1 MAASTNMT
9 IPIIT
14 LFLAMER
21 YLAEGLTAGGVK
33 G

>member
-1 MAASTNMT
+1 MSLPVM
-9 IPIIT
+9 I

-21 YLAEGLTAGGVK
+21 YLAEGLSAGGVK